1 MATSGTKTFSLS
13 IADAIE
19 EAYELAGLE
28 VKTGYDAET
37 ARRSLN
43 IMFADWSNRGVN
55 LWTIEQVSLD
65 LVSGTS
71 SYNLNSY
78 DLDIVSA
85 VIRQVDSNGTQTDLQ
100 ITNIGRSEYLNIPNK
115 ASTGRPT
122 QFFIDRQLTSVI
134 KIWPTPENSTD
145 VLKFDVLTRIDDA
158 DAVTNTVDVPF
169 RFFPCL
175 AAGLAYYLSIKKAP
189 DRVQMLKAMYD
200 EEFLRAMEE
209 DRDRASFTISPNL
222 SFYRISS

>member
-71 SYNLNSY
+71 SYTLNSY

-85 VIRQVDSNGTQTDLQ
+85 VIRQVASNGTQTDLQ
-100 ITNIGRSEYLNIPNK
+100 ITNIGRTEYLNIPNK

-122 QFFIDRQLTSVI
+122 QYFIDRQTTPVLKV
-134 KIWPTPENSTD
+134 WPTPDSAATY
-145 VLKFDVLTRIDDA
+145 KFVSYRIQRIDDVSA
-158 DAVTNTVDVPF
+158 SAQDPEVPS
-169 RFFPCL
+169 RFMPCM
-175 AAGLAYYLSIKKAP
+175 ASGLAYYIALKKNPEKATL
-189 DRVQMLKAMYD
+189 LKAQYEQD
-200 EEFLRAMEE
+200 FKLASEE
-209 DRDRASFTISPNL
+209 DRNRASVMLTPTRSN
-222 SFYRISS
+222 Y